1 MAVCNIF
8 NNLTKETGTFFTFSQ
23 YMDDLT
29 ASQAQ
34 GNSYKVVPSKFVA
47 MDLNNMPNGIDN
59 VTFSTIL
66 REQFENGCAIGKKY
80 NQWNPSIST
89 NLFWDMMFNRF
100 FWQNKGGLDQNLQA
114 FISQIKYVG
123 DINLQSY
130 SMDEGIGYSEIY
142 CHIPN
147 DACSYKYSCKT
158 SLTSNWGK
166 TVEEGSILEG
176 YQEGELNGRE
186 KLSQDT
192 TYGFER
198 IYDFD
203 WDVNTK
209 LPDNQFNINIIVI
222 LYDIYDSNH
231 TKLYKN
237 IPMGLYITGLISKKE
252 IQNSITKYV
261 SNEDIYNTGTSYGLR
276 ICSRYVATANNDNYT
291 VKEVTIEDN
300 NYAELSRII
309 SQFSISQAKMD
320 EVINKTYNSDQN
332 YKELLSIFK
341 NNTINVPYIKTVN
354 GEDYWFVNGKMLT
367 KLNNNVCPDQPS
379 SPDTPIEPGVD
390 SNGFNISAYIMN
402 PLNRTKLDKFDLKLN
417 WKSFYNGQ
425 PVKIDDIEYLEYV
438 LYVNGVA
445 NIYSDNSN
453 KNKSL
458 ITNNI
463 IEIKIDDNDLLKRI
477 YNELNT
483 PSNNITCVLSAT
495 YKDGTIST
503 KIMPISYW
511 PTYFG
516 EIDENMLNDVLNL
529 GTKVIEKSDIYKF
542 YKIKN
547 TNNNTRNKF
556 LTDIFNLNQYLL
568 PTHEQTHM
576 FSSSEDNKCV
586 CLAYPTY
593 TLGTSEVAANYA
605 IDYKYK
611 YLNTYK
617 ELETI
622 TDNYNYQYYDK
633 SNRDDSDFN
642 IFALQENFAINNTD
656 YPPYQI
662 YIAKESATVYNQTLI
677 FK

>member
-47 MDLNNMPNGIDN
+47 MDLNNMPDGIDN
-59 VTFSTIL
+59 VSFSTIL

-80 NQWNPSIST
+80 DKWNPSISP
-89 NLFWDMMFNRF
+89 NLFWGMMFNRF
-100 FWQNKGGLDQNLQA
+100 FDQDDLQA

-147 DACSYKYSCKT
+147 DACSYKYSCE
-158 SLTSNWGK
+158 SLTSDWENYSVAK
-166 TVEEGSILEG
+166 DSILEG
-176 YQEGELNGRE
+176 YKEGELDGRE
-186 KLSQDT
+186 KLSQET
-192 TYGFER
+192 TYEFKT
-198 IYDFD
+198 IYNFD

-209 LPDNQFNINIIVI
+209 LKDNQFNINIIVI
-222 LYDIYDSNH
+222 LYDIYDSSYV
-231 TKLYKN
+231 KLYKN
-237 IPMGLYITGLISKKE
+237 IPMGLYITGLISGNE

-332 YKELLSIFK
+332 YKELLAIFK

-367 KLNNNVCPDQPS
+367 KLNNATNP
-379 SPDTPIEPGVD
+379 EVD
-390 SNGFNISAYIMN
+390 SKGFNINAYIKN
-402 PLNRTKLDKFDLKLN
+402 PLNRTKLSDSDKIDKINLKLN
-417 WKSFYNGQ
+417 WAAFYNGQ
-425 PVKIDDIEYLEYV
+425 PVKPDDIEYLKYV
-438 LYVNGVA
+438 LYLNGST
-445 NIYSDNSN
+445 NIYSDDSSENE
-453 KNKSL
+453 SL

-463 IEIKIDDNDLLKRI
+463 IEIKIDDSNLLNSI
-477 YNELNT
+477 YSALKI
-483 PSNNITCVLSAT
+483 PSNDITCVLSVT
-495 YKDGTIST
+495 YKDGTTSA
-503 KIMPISYW
+503 KIMPISHW

-516 EIDENMLNDVLNL
+516 EIDENMLNDVLKL
-529 GTKVIEKSDIYKF
+529 GVNVIEKSDQDKF
-542 YKIKN
+542 FQIKN
-547 TNNNTRNKF
+547 INNEKITEF
-556 LTDIFNLNQYLL
+556 LSDIFNLNPPYLL
-568 PTHEQTHM
+568 PTQEQTHI

-593 TLGTSEVAANYA
+593 TLGVAGSKHA
-605 IDYKYK
+605 
-611 YLNTYK
+611 YLNAYK
-617 ELETI
+617 ELKTI

-633 SNRDDSDFN
+633 SDRENSDFN
-642 IFALQENFAINNTD
+642 MFVLQGDFTINGID

>member
-47 MDLNNMPNGIDN
+47 MDLNNMPDGIDN
-59 VTFSTIL
+59 ISFSTIL

-80 NQWNPSIST
+80 DQWNPSIST

-100 FWQNKGGLDQNLQA
+100 FWQNKGNMSQNLQA

-147 DACSYKYSCKT
+147 DACSYNYSCKT
-158 SLTSNWGK
+158 SLISNWG
-166 TVEEGSILEG
+166 TSVEEGSILEG
-176 YQEGELNGRE
+176 YKEGELNGRE
-186 KLSQDT
+186 KLSQKT
-192 TYGFER
+192 TYEFER

-209 LPDNQFNINIIVI
+209 LLDNQFNINIIVI

-231 TKLYKN
+231 AKLYKN
-237 IPMGLYITGLISKKE
+237 IPMGLYITGLISGKE

-332 YKELLSIFK
+332 YKELLAIFK

-367 KLNNNVCPDQPS
+367 KLNNNICPDQPS
-379 SPDTPIEPGVD
+379 SPDTPNEPEVD

-402 PLNRTKLDKFDLKLN
+402 PLNRTKLDNFNLKLN
-417 WKSFYNGQ
+417 WKPFYNGQ
-425 PVKIDDIEYLEYV
+425 LAKIDDIEYLEYI
-438 LYVNGVA
+438 LYINSNT

-453 KNKSL
+453 KNASL

-463 IEIKIDDNDLLKRI
+463 IEIKIVDNDLLRRI
-477 YNELNT
+477 YDTLNA
-483 PSNNITCVLSAT
+483 PSNDVTCELSVT
-495 YKDGTIST
+495 YKDGTTST

-529 GTKVIEKSDIYKF
+529 GSDVIEKSDTYKF

-547 TNNNTRNKF
+547 NKNNTRNEF
-556 LTDIFNLNQYLL
+556 LTDIFDLNQYLL
-568 PTHEQTHM
+568 PTHEQTHI
-576 FSSSEDNKCV
+576 FSSNEDNKCV

-593 TLGTSEVAANYA
+593 TLGTLGENAH
-605 IDYKYK
+605 YKYK

-633 SNRDDSDFN
+633 SNREDSDFN
-642 IFALQENFAINNTD
+642 IFALQEDFTINNTD

-662 YIAKESATVYNQTLI
+662 YIAKESSTVYNQTLI